1 MTIQITIIKIEG
13 YGPWTLKLGSDREGQ
28 LQIFQAN
35 LYSHLQKMFSDR
47 DSIVYFNRFDELI
60 AISNG
65 ISLEDHLAIEREI
78 SDVYKDLNI
87 SMSIGIGKTPFE
99 ANIAAYHSRNNNEL
113 VVNSKFVYA
122 DEEVQSLYPNANQ
135 LPKDMFTQILH
146 LDIDNS
152 TKVSNVQSPFEI
164 TSRIMKIFANLIEL
178 FVEQKAMTF
187 FVGGDNFMAISNTV
201 TKEKALEIIDK
212 IYRTENIKLNC
223 GIGIARTG
231 RKAVQAATLA
241 LDTIRN
247 LRDQGIIRPIY
258 EIDWI

>member
-1 MTIQITIIKIEG
+1 MTIQITVIKIEG

-35 LYSHLQKMFSDR
+35 LYSHLQKMFSER
-47 DSIVYFNRFDELI
+47 DAIVYFNRFDELI

-65 ISLEDHLAIEREI
+65 LSLEDHLDIEREI
-78 SDVYKDLNI
+78 GSRYKDLNI
-87 SMSIGIGKTPFE
+87 SMSIGIGASPFE
-99 ANIAAYHSRNNNEL
+99 ANIAAHHSRKNNKL
-113 VVNSKFVYA
+113 VDKSKLVYA
-122 DEEVQSLYPNANQ
+122 DNEIRSVYSNAKTF
-135 LPKDMFTQILH
+135 PKDMFSQILH

-152 TKVSNVQSPFEI
+152 TKVSNEQSPYEI
-164 TSRIMKIFANLIEL
+164 TLRIMKVFANLIEL

-187 FVGGDNFMAISNTV
+187 FLGGDNFMSISNTV

-212 IYRTENIKLNC
+212 IYKTENIKLNC
-223 GIGIARTG
+223 GMGIARTG
-231 RKAVQAATLA
+231 RRSVQAATEA

-247 LRDQGIIRPIY
+247 LRDKGIINPIY

>member
-1 MTIQITIIKIEG
+1 
-13 YGPWTLKLGSDREGQ
+13 
-28 LQIFQAN
+28 
-35 LYSHLQKMFSDR
+35 MFSDR

-78 SDVYKDLNI
+78 SDVYKDFKI

-99 ANIAAYHSRNNNEL
+99 ANIAAYHSRKNNEL

-122 DEEVQSLYPNANQ
+122 DEEVQSLCRNANQ

-152 TKVSNVQSPFEI
+152 TKVSNVQSPYEI

-212 IYRTENIKLNC
+212 IYETENIKLNC

-231 RKAVQAATLA
+231 RKAVQAATEA
-241 LDTIRN
+241 LDTIRS